1 MDNTENKIKN
11 FSEWAENSLT
21 NRCESKENPFDKSF
35 HFVLWV
41 TAAVFVCTLVGWGI
55 VLYSDFDLWR
65 ILVGVAVSVVVDL
78 SCLFVLLRLSKMKA
92 TFDEKIFDFDQK
104 LKDTAYHKYLDY
116 RQKQLEKELAKNA
129 DK

>member
-11 FSEWAENSLT
+11 FSEWAEKSLT
-21 NRCESKENPFDKSF
+21 NRCESKKNPFDKSF
-35 HFVLWV
+35 HIVLWV

-104 LKDTAYHKYLDY
+104 LKDTVYHKYLDY